1 MSLLCDDHR
10 IDGRATPG
18 PRTDGRDCWEM
29 LACDHVLCPSHG
41 RRDVDC
47 WLLPR
52 THCGGRVADD
62 FFKKLADCMECRV
75 FKARGAAHPG
85 GWRHFLA
92 DQMARFNHG
101 LLEKIYQTEESYVEI
116 LNRLPDGL
124 FTTDHEF
131 RITYFNPA
139 AEEITGFSAHDAV
152 GMYCK
157 DVFKNA
163 ICEKDCAL
171 KRAVAE
177 GRDIHNREY
186 MITDIEGRRIPIM
199 CSTSAF
205 WDASGRVTGGLEVFK
220 DISEI
225 KRLQA
230 EVAQRKKNYTRVF
243 EGSHDMIY
251 TTTPDGK
258 ILDINHAGVELLGYR
273 SKAEVLHRLTAVDL
287 YRSPD
292 DRRRFLEKITTQGAL
307 KDYEVAFK
315 RRDGS
320 TLHVL
325 ISSRMYDNTRTGEIE
340 LEGIIKDITR
350 RKQNEELIN
359 QRNRELS
366 VINSIAVALNHAMDL
381 DDILAKTVKKV
392 GRILRVDRGGIFLID
407 HEARTIRLK
416 ARFNLPD
423 PVGDD
428 ADQIVFEDEMLMR
441 YLIEGDNDLPLE
453 ACYPSFTTRYRATG
467 GQTHLRLI
475 CFLIVL
481 KGKAVG
487 FFGFNIPENRVLSHR
502 EIPLMGSLGNL
513 LGGAIEN
520 TRMVE
525 MRRQHGLE
533 LRRLTKKL
541 FQNQENERRRIARE
555 LHDEAGQSLTGIKLG
570 LDRLEEKVKEASI
583 VSEIGEIRNTIR
595 RTASEIR
602 RLSYRLH
609 PTLLM
614 DLGLE
619 PALKRYFKDIENR
632 SDLDINF
639 QTVGFDQRLNPEL
652 ETVLYRLSQEALT
665 NALKHSGA
673 ERFSLSIIKGYPR
686 IIFLAEDD
694 GVGFH
699 AEAIGKNR
707 SHLGLLGMRE
717 RVTLN
722 NGLFH
727 LRSEPGKGTSIRIEI
742 PIDLD
747 GEPNHV
753 G

>member
-1 MSLLCDDHR
+1 MSSPCDDLR
-10 IDGRATPG
+10 IDDRATTG
-18 PRTDGRDCWEM
+18 PRIDGRDCWEM

-41 RRDVDC
+41 RRGVDC

-52 THCGGRVADD
+52 THRGGRLADD
-62 FFKKLADCMECRV
+62 FFRKLADCMDCTV
-75 FKARGAAHPG
+75 FKARADAYAG

-92 DQMARFNHG
+92 DQMQRFNHG

-186 MITDIEGRRIPIM
+186 AITDIEGRRIPIM

-205 WDASGRVTGGLEVFK
+205 RDASGRVTGGLEVFK

-251 TTTPDGK
+251 TTSLDGK

-273 SKAEVLHRLTAVDL
+273 SKAEVLHRLTAMDL
-287 YRSPD
+287 YRNPE
-292 DRRRFLEKITTQGAL
+292 DRRRFIEKIKTLGAL
-307 KDYEVAFK
+307 KDYEVEFK

-325 ISSRMYDNTRTGEIE
+325 ISSRMYENTRTGEVE

-366 VINSIAVALNHAMDL
+366 VINSIAVAMNHAMDL

-407 HEARTIRLK
+407 RESRQIRLEARY
-416 ARFNLPD
+416 NLPD
-423 PVGDD
+423 AAGDD

-441 YLIEGDNDLPLE
+441 YLIEGDSDLPLE
-453 ACYPSFTTRYRATG
+453 ACYPSFTIRYRATG
-467 GQTHLRLI
+467 GQTHLQLI

-487 FFGFNIPENRVLSHR
+487 FFGFNIPENRVLSYR
-502 EIPLMGSLGNL
+502 EIHQMGSLGNF

-525 MRRQHGLE
+525 MRRRHSME

-570 LDRLEEKVKEASI
+570 LDRLEEKVKEAPI
-583 VSEIGEIRNTIR
+583 VSEIEEIRNTIR

-609 PTLLM
+609 PTLLT

-632 SDLDINF
+632 SDLDIDF
-639 QTVGFDQRLNPEL
+639 QMVGFDQRLNPEL

-707 SHLGLLGMRE
+707 FHLGLLGMRE

-727 LRSEPGKGTSIRIEI
+727 LRSEPGEGTSIRIEI
-742 PIDLD
+742 PIDPD
-747 GEPNHV
+747 GEPRHDE
-753 G
+753 

>member
-1 MSLLCDDHR
+1 MNSLCDAHR
-10 IDGRATPG
+10 IDDPVTEDRPT
-18 PRTDGRDCWEM
+18 CWEIKR
-29 LACDHVLCPSHG
+29 CTHVLCPSHG

-47 WLLPR
+47 WLLSG
-52 THCGGRVADD
+52 THPVGRIADA
-62 FFKKLADCMECRV
+62 FFDKLADCMGCDV
-75 FKARGAAHPG
+75 FKARGETHPD
-85 GWRHFLA
+85 GWRHF
-92 DQMARFNHG
+92 MAAQLHRFNHG
-101 LLEKIYQTEESYVEI
+101 LLERIYQTEESYVEI

-139 AEEITGFSAHDAV
+139 AEKITGFSARDAV

-157 DVFKNA
+157 DVFKNV

-186 MITDIEGRRIPIM
+186 TITDIDGRRIPII

-205 WDASGRVTGGLEVFK
+205 QDASGKVTGGLEVFK

-230 EVAQRKKNYTRVF
+230 EIAQRKKNYTRVF

-251 TTTPDGK
+251 TTSLSGK
-258 ILDINHAGVELLGYR
+258 ILDINKAGVELLGY
-273 SKAEVLHRLTAVDL
+273 KTKDEVIDHLSAVDL
-287 YRSPD
+287 YRHPE
-292 DRRRFLEKITTQGAL
+292 DRERFLEQIMTHGAI

-315 RRDGS
+315 KRDDT

-325 ISSRMYDNTRTGEIE
+325 ISSRIYQNSRTGEVE

-350 RKQNEELIN
+350 RKQNEENLN

-366 VINSIAVALNHAMDL
+366 IINSIAVALNHAMDL
-381 DDILAKTVKKV
+381 EGILTQTVKEV

-407 HEARTIRLK
+407 RKSRRIRIAARY
-416 ARFNLPD
+416 NLPE
-423 PVGDD
+423 PSGETGDEV
-428 ADQIVFEDEMLMR
+428 VFEDDLLMR
-441 YLIEGDNDLPLE
+441 YFIEGENHLPLE
-453 ACYPSFTTRYRATG
+453 SYYPSFTVRYRATG
-467 GQTHLRLI
+467 GQTHLWLK
-475 CFLIVL
+475 CFLIAL
-481 KGKAVG
+481 KGRAVG
-487 FFGFNIPENRVLSHR
+487 FFGYNIPEKCVLSQR
-502 EIPLMGSLGNL
+502 EINLMGSLGSF

-520 TRMVE
+520 TRVAE
-525 MRRQHGLE
+525 MRRRHSLE
-533 LRRLTKKL
+533 LRQLTKKL

-570 LDRLEEKVKEASI
+570 LDRLEAKHQNAAI
-583 VSEIGEIRNTIR
+583 ADEIEEIRKMLQQTG
-595 RTASEIR
+595 AEIR

-619 PALKRYFKDIENR
+619 PALNRYFKEVEER
-632 SDLDINF
+632 SDLEVDF
-639 QTVGFDQRLNPEL
+639 QMVGFDQRLNPEL
-652 ETVLYRLSQEALT
+652 ETVLYRLSQEVMT
-665 NALKHSGA
+665 NVLKHSGA

-686 IIFLAEDD
+686 IIFLAQDD
-694 GVGFH
+694 GVGFDI
-699 AEAIGKNR
+699 EEISKDR
-707 SHLGLLGMRE
+707 SRLGLLGMRE
-717 RVTLN
+717 RVTMN
-722 NGLFH
+722 NGVFQ
-727 LRSEPGKGTSIRIEI
+727 LRSEPGQGTWIRIEI
-742 PIDLD
+742 PIELD
-747 GEPNHV
+747 GDPRHD